1 MNGTLQKVDH
11 SALKVNQ
18 ALIISFSIL
27 AFVINAAWLA
37 ALVALVMLLGTIFGK
52 PGFFLVYKYLL
63 RPSGLVKPDILMDN
77 PEPHRFAQGFG
88 GLVLAAGSL
97 ALFLGIPVFGWA
109 LVWLVVALAALNLFA
124 GFCVGCAVYYWLAR
138 VRAPGFSK
146 NPPPETFPGMR
157 PKVRAS
163 Q

>member
-1 MNGTLQKVDH
+1 MDESLQKVDH

-18 ALIISFSIL
+18 ALIIAISIL

-37 ALVALVMLLGTIFGK
+37 AFVALVMLLGTIFGK
-52 PGFFLVYKYLL
+52 PGFYLVYKYVL
-63 RPSGLVKPDILMDN
+63 RPAGLVKPDILMDN

-97 ALFLGIPVFGWA
+97 SLFLGAPVLGWA

-124 GFCVGCAVYYWLAR
+124 GFCMGCAMYYWLAR
-138 VRAPGFSK
+138 MQAPGFSK
-146 NPPPETFPGMR
+146 TPPPDTFPGMR
-157 PKVRAS
+157 PKARTI

>member
-1 MNGTLQKVDH
+1 MNETLQKVDH

-18 ALIISFSIL
+18 ALIITISIL

-37 ALVALVMLLGTIFGK
+37 ALVALIMIVGTVISK
-52 PGFFLVYKYLL
+52 PGFFVIYKYIL
-63 RPSGLVKPDILMDN
+63 RPAGLVKPDILMDN

-88 GLVLAAGSL
+88 GVALAAGSL
-97 ALFLGIPVFGWA
+97 AVFLGVPVIGWV

-124 GFCVGCAVYYWLAR
+124 GFCVGCAMYYWLAR
-138 VRAPGFSK
+138 LQAPGFTK
-146 NPPPETFPGMR
+146 TPPPDTLPGMR
-157 PKVRAS
+157 PKAHVT

>member
-1 MNGTLQKVDH
+1 MNENLQKVDH

-18 ALIISFSIL
+18 ALIIILSIL

-37 ALVALVMLLGTIFGK
+37 ALVALAMLLGTMLGK
-52 PGFFLVYKYLL
+52 PGFFFVYKYLL
-63 RPSGLVKPDILMDN
+63 RPAGLVKPELLMDH

-88 GLVLAAGSL
+88 GVVLAAGSL
-97 ALFLGIPVFGWA
+97 AVFLEVPALGWA

-124 GFCVGCAVYYWLAR
+124 GFCMGCAMYYWLGHMK
-138 VRAPGFSK
+138 APGFSK
-146 NPPPETFPGMR
+146 IPPADTFPGMR
-157 PKVRAS
+157 PKVRTP